1 MRRTA
6 PGRLV
11 AASLA
16 AVCFL
21 GLVPAARCG
30 TPLPERYRRWLN
42 EEVVYLISD
51 EERKAFLRL
60 PSDAARE
67 EFIHEFWEAR
77 NPARGTGRNPVKEEH
92 YRRLDYANQHFGH
105 ESNTPG
111 WKTDMG
117 RTYILLGKPASRAIF
132 KGYAQL
138 YPMELWF
145 YNNPTGNPSLPP
157 FFYVLFYMPE
167 GATEYRYFRP
177 FLDGPL
183 KLVRGTQFQTNRDV
197 YEFLK
202 PLGGDLARAVFS
214 LVPGDPLDTQEF
226 RPSIAG
232 DWLIAKLQNYSNDPW
247 EVRRVREARQLRA
260 KVTSWFLVPDE
271 RPLETT
277 VTVTADGEGEYWL
290 DQAIWVDEESL
301 GHPDG
306 RGNLVVASGYRLF
319 NQAGELVYEDS
330 NEAAYPAYENGRF
343 RPFLI
348 ARRLPLAPGRYRI
361 ELEVV
366 NREAGRSRNAVKSV
380 QAGDPILTEPVLA
393 SSVQPAGSLGQGAP
407 FVFYG
412 IQFVPSAERVFTPRD
427 TLHALFQIQAKP
439 DSSPDY
445 EIDYVLTHATDRNM
459 RRTWTEVAAGHEFRN
474 GRLLKAKTI
483 SLADLEPGEY
493 VLVIHLRPRGSPQV
507 AASANVRFRVRSSRP
522 DAALYIAGTPGGIPP
537 GAAAY
542 LRALAAISQNDP
554 VRARTYLQAA
564 LRNGTQ
570 SQILG
575 ALAGQFFRKPA
586 EP

>member
-1 MRRTA
+1 MRPPA

-16 AVCFL
+16 AACFF
-21 GLVPAARCG
+21 GLSTAARCG
-30 TPLPERYRRWLN
+30 TPLPEKYRRWLN
-42 EEVVYLISD
+42 EEVVYIISE

-60 PSDAARE
+60 PSDDARE
-67 EFIHEFWEAR
+67 EFIQEFWEAR
-77 NPARGTGRNPVKEEH
+77 NPVRGTGRNPVKEEH
-92 YRRLDYANQHFGH
+92 YRRLEYANQNFGH

-138 YPMELWF
+138 YPLELWF

-167 GATEYRYFRP
+167 GATEYRYYRP

-183 KLVRGTQFQTNRDV
+183 KLVRGTQFQSNRDV

-202 PLGGDLARAVFS
+202 PLGGDLARAAFS

-226 RPSIAG
+226 QPSIAG

-247 EVRRVREARQLRA
+247 EVRRVREARQLQA
-260 KVTSWFLVPDE
+260 KVTSWFVVPEE
-271 RPLETT
+271 RPLDTT
-277 VTVTADGEGEYWL
+277 VAVTADSEGEYWL
-290 DQAIWVDEESL
+290 DQAISIDDESL

-306 RGNLVVASGYRLF
+306 RGNLIVASGYRLF
-319 NQAGELVYEDS
+319 NEAGELVYEDS
-330 NEAAYPAYENGRF
+330 NEAAYPAYENGQF

-348 ARRLPLAPGRYRI
+348 ARRLPLAPGRYRM
-361 ELEVV
+361 ETEVV
-366 NREAGRSRNAVKSV
+366 NRNAGRSRNAVKSIH
-380 QAGDPILTEPVLA
+380 AGASTLTEPLLA
-393 SSVQPAGSLGQGAP
+393 SLVQRVNGPGQGTP

-412 IQFVPSAERVFTPRD
+412 IQFVPSAERIFTPRD
-427 TLHALFQIQAKP
+427 ALHALFQIQVKP
-439 DSSPDY
+439 ESNTDY
-445 EIDYVLTHATDRNM
+445 EIDYILAHATDRSV
-459 RRTWTEVAAGHEFRN
+459 RRTWTDAVTRDEFRN
-474 GRLLKAKTI
+474 GRLLKAKTV
-483 SLADLEPGEY
+483 SLADLEPGDY
-493 VLVIHLRPRGSPQV
+493 MLIIHIRERGSFQV
-507 AASANVRFRVRSSRP
+507 MASANVRFRLRNSRP
-522 DAALYIAGTPGGIPP
+522 DVALYVAGVPGGVPP

-542 LRALAAISQNDP
+542 LRALAAISQKDA
-554 VRARTYLQAA
+554 VRARLYLQEA

-570 SQILG
+570 SQILTT
-575 ALAGQFFRKPA
+575 LAGQFFRKQA